1 MKFNFRSLG
10 IRLWMYYI
18 MFSAVILLLLWF
30 LQIVFLNSFYEGM
43 KTDGIVKIADTIMDK
58 YNQDDFESTIQQF
71 AFKNAILVF
80 VTDQQGN
87 VIYTSDEH
95 GSGGPGS
102 NGGHDVKAAPA
113 FGNSARPLPQEYGD
127 FLQRLAQSSGDHISY
142 TLSQDKF
149 KGKTLIY
156 GSRFQDDILYISTPL
171 DPVDSTITILKT
183 QLVYV
188 TIIALLLG
196 FVIAFFIARR
206 LARPISNITHT
217 AGQLALGNYDI
228 HFPNGYYAEIDELA
242 GTLNHTAK
250 ELSKVDKLRKDL
262 IANMSHDL
270 RTPLTMIKAYSEM
283 ILDISG
289 ENREKR
295 ETHLKVIIEETNRLS
310 LLVNDILDLS
320 VMQSGNESVKLDNIN
335 LSDTLKNVLSRFVP
349 LSEQEGCMIKTKID
363 HDLYVLADE
372 ARLEQV
378 FYNLIGNAINYIGN
392 DKVIAV
398 NLIDLGGRIRFEVK
412 DNGCGIPDEE
422 LAFIWDRY
430 YKSESHI
437 RSVMGTGLGL
447 SIVKSIL
454 EMHHAEYGV
463 DSSIGL
469 GSLFWFE
476 LKK

>member
-1 MKFNFRSLG
+1 
-10 IRLWMYYI
+10 MYYI
-18 MFSAVILLLLWF
+18 MFSAVILMLLWL
-30 LQIVFLNSFYEGM
+30 LQTVFLNSFYEGM
-43 KTDGIVKIADTIMDK
+43 KTDGIEKIADTIIGK

-71 AFKNAILVF
+71 AFKNSILVF

-87 VIYTSDEH
+87 IIYTSDEH
-95 GSGGPGS
+95 GSGGPG
-102 NGGHDVKAAPA
+102 NHGNHDVKAPPA
-113 FGNSARPLPQEYGD
+113 FGNSARPLPQEYDD

-142 TLSQDKF
+142 TLTQDRF
-149 KGKTLIY
+149 NGKTLVY
-156 GSRFQDDILYISTPL
+156 GSRLQDDILYISTPL
-171 DPVDSTITILKT
+171 DPVDSTIKILRT

-196 FVIAFFIARR
+196 FIIAFFIARR

-228 HFPNGYYAEIDELA
+228 HFQNGYYTEIDELA
-242 GTLNHTAK
+242 ATLNHTTK
-250 ELSKVDKLRKDL
+250 ELSKVENLRRDL

-295 ETHLKVIIEETNRLS
+295 ETHLKVIMEETNRLS
-310 LLVNDILDLS
+310 LLVNDILELS
-320 VMQSGNESVKLDNIN
+320 VMQSGNESAKLDNIN
-335 LSDTLKNVLSRFVP
+335 LSDTLKKVLSRFMP
-349 LSEQEGCMIKTKID
+349 LSEHEGCIIKTKIG

-378 FYNLIGNAINYIGN
+378 FYNLIGNAVNYIGN
-392 DKVIAV
+392 DKVIIV
-398 NLIDLGGRIRFEVK
+398 NLTDLGGWIRFEVK

-422 LAFIWDRY
+422 LPFIWDRY
-430 YKSESHI
+430 YKSKTHK
-437 RSVMGTGLGL
+437 RSAVGTGLGL

-454 EMHHAEYGV
+454 EMHQAKYGV
-463 DSSIGL
+463 ESSVGH